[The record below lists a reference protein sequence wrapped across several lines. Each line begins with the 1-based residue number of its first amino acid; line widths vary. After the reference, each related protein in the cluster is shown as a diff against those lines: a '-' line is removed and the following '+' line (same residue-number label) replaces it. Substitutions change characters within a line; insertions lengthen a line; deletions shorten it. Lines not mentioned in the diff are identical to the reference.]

1 MGGYTT
7 LAWLQEGESGVR
19 LGWAPGTAAGGCQG
33 DRWAVMTRTGTT
45 VSCPPEL
52 YIVPTYISTHR
63 LSQNRIGVLKWN
75 VKDMVWVASL
85 LLSSQV
91 LQGYFLSMMGNC
103 IVWTVNCLM
112 NVTSSAAE
120 LLSLS
125 IIVSKLEKVT
135 HHWLSVVLWAALHC
149 TGNWCR
155 NAGPGGGGVMPHT
168 VHPGSCTYTYTCT
181 CPAMQLRHRTLYTL
195 HIIQGST
202 CYGRFRTSCK

>member
-1 MGGYTT
+1 MLRIWSGLHHFCYHHKSCKDIFCLWWTT
-7 LAWLQEGESGVR
+7 ALF
-19 LGWAPGTAAGGCQG
+19 
-33 DRWAVMTRTGTT
+33 
-45 VSCPPEL
+45 EL
-52 YIVPTYISTHR
+52 
-63 LSQNRIGVLKWN
+63 
-75 VKDMVWVASL
+75 
-85 LLSSQV
+85 
-91 LQGYFLSMMGNC
+91 
-103 IVWTVNCLM
+103 VNCLM

-135 HHWLSVVLWAALHC
+135 HHWLSVVLWPALHC

-202 CYGRFRTSCK
+202 CYGRFGHHANNQHKYK